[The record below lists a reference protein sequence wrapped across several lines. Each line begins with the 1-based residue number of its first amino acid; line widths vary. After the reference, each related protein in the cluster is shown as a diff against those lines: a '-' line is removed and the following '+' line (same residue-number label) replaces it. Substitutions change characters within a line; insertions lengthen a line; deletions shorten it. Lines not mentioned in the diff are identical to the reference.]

1 MLKVY
6 EMDRAQNKKK
16 TSMNIDTQNAYRSLA
31 THFYATHLPGIPL
44 SELNEF
50 SIIGELLRAAP
61 GYRPDYFRRLRNAL
75 ALDQK
80 LRGHFWIAQEINR
93 TLNPVTVMGLPRKR
107 KQARRQ
113 RVSDDDFA
121 RWVTT
126 LLAKGLVV
134 EAGALMLIS
143 MTGARPSELSG
154 ISIEGT
160 RIHVLGAK
168 HSHGGLRGA
177 DRVLEADEDF
187 CQLVCNALEAFRS
200 RVRTLDSIRMAIHE
214 AAKEVFSRGKPP
226 SMYTLR
232 HQFGAN
238 LKASGMSRVE
248 MAYVMGHQATDS
260 IGRYGDKR
268 FGRSE
273 ALKIRPATDADLT
286 QVRETHAGYR
296 SAPAVSVRADR

>member
-1 MLKVY
+1 MLMVY

-16 TSMNIDTQNAYRSLA
+16 TSMNTDTQNAYRSLA
-31 THFYATHLPGIPL
+31 THFYATHLPGIPP
-44 SELNEF
+44 SALNEF
-50 SIIGELLRAAP
+50 SIIGALLRAAP

-93 TLNPVTVMGLPRKR
+93 TLNPVTVIGLPRKR

-113 RVSDDDFA
+113 RISDDDFA
-121 RWVTT
+121 RWVTA

-200 RVRTLDSIRMAIHE
+200 RGRSLDSIRMAIHE

-226 SMYTLR
+226 SLYTLR

-238 LKASGMSRVE
+238 LKASGMS
-248 MAYVMGHQATDS
+248 
-260 IGRYGDKR
+260 
-268 FGRSE
+268 
-273 ALKIRPATDADLT
+273 
-286 QVRETHAGYR
+286 
-296 SAPAVSVRADR
+296 

>member
-1 MLKVY
+1 
-6 EMDRAQNKKK
+6 MDRAQNKKK
-16 TSMNIDTQNAYRSLA
+16 TSMNTETQNAYRSLA
-31 THFYATHLPGIPL
+31 AHFYATHLPGIPP
-44 SELNEF
+44 SALNEF
-50 SIIGELLRAAP
+50 SIIGALLRAAP

-93 TLNPVTVMGLPRKR
+93 TLNPVTVIGLPRKR

-113 RVSDDDFA
+113 RISDDDFA
-121 RWVTT
+121 KWVMA
-126 LLAKGLVV
+126 LLAKGQKV

-143 MTGARPSELSG
+143 MTGARPCELND

-160 RIHVLGAK
+160 RISILGAK

-177 DRVLEADEDF
+177 DRMLEADEDF

-200 RVRTLDSIRMAIHE
+200 DVRSLDSIRIVIHE

-268 FGRSE
+268 YGRAE
-273 ALKIRPATDADLT
+273 AVKVRPAKGADLSK
-286 QVRETHAGYR
+286 VRATHAGYASSR
-296 SAPAVSVRADR
+296 SKALHAVC